1 MKRVLSLIFIII
13 SIATTSFSQ
22 VQFGYLS
29 YSAVMK
35 QMPEYTQAQNNM
47 AALRA
52 KYEQEAQRGEDEFQK
67 KFVEFLQGQKEF
79 PATILQKRQAEL
91 QNLMNNGLSFRNQA
105 QGLLAD
111 AEKEAMGEVEKI
123 LNNAILAVGVEF
135 GYAFILNIDE
145 NACPFINPVIGVD
158 VTNAV
163 KRKLGLEVPEE
174 PTPQAEIVPIEAPKA
189 GTDVAPVQVV
199 PTQEATPT
207 QETVPAENAPEEH

>member
-1 MKRVLSLIFIII
+1 MKRIFCLLLIMV
-13 SIATTSFSQ
+13 SIVMPSFSQ

-29 YSAVMK
+29 YSTVKK

-47 AALRA
+47 AALRT

-79 PATILQKRQAEL
+79 PTTILQKRQAEL
-91 QNLMNNGLSFRNQA
+91 QNLMDNGLSFRNQA
-105 QGLLAD
+105 QGLLAE
-111 AEKEAMGEVEKI
+111 AEKEAMGEVEKK
-123 LNNAILAVGVEF
+123 LNNAILAVGVEL

-145 NACPFINPVIGVD
+145 NACPFINPVVGVD

-174 PTPQAEIVPIEAPKA
+174 PIPQAEITPIETPKA
-189 GTDVAPVQVV
+189 GTDVAPVQVS
-199 PTQEATPT
+199 PA
-207 QETVPAENAPEEH
+207 QETTPVENVPEEH

>member
-1 MKRVLSLIFIII
+1 MKRVFCLLFIMI
-13 SIATTSFSQ
+13 SIVTSSFSQ

-35 QMPEYTQAQNNM
+35 QMSEYVQAQNDI
-47 AALRA
+47 AALRV

-79 PATILQKRQAEL
+79 PTTILQKRQAEL
-91 QNLMNNGLSFRNQA
+91 QNLMDNGLSFRNQA
-105 QGLLAD
+105 QNLLAD

-135 GYAFILNIDE
+135 GYAFILNVDE
-145 NACPFINPVIGVD
+145 NACPFINPVVGVD

-163 KRKLGLEVPEE
+163 KRKLGMEVPEE
-174 PTPQAEIVPIEAPKA
+174 PTPQAEITPIEAPKA

-199 PTQEATPT
+199 PAQEATPT
-207 QETVPAENAPEEH
+207 QETTPVENAPVEH

>member
-35 QMPEYTQAQNNM
+35 QMPEYTQAQDNM

-199 PTQEATPT
+199 PAQEATPT

>member
-1 MKRVLSLIFIII
+1 MKQVLCLLFILI
-13 SIATTSFSQ
+13 SIATSSFAQ

-47 AALRA
+47 VALRA

-91 QNLMNNGLSFRNQA
+91 QNLMDNGLSFRNQA

-123 LNNAILAVGVEF
+123 LNNAILAVGVEL

-199 PTQEATPT
+199 PAQEATPT